1 MGTIYNVIGVLLGG
15 SLGLMIG
22 DRLSGDIQ
30 ESLLKVSGVAV
41 FILGITGSV
50 QGLLR
55 VSGASLTSQGSMIM
69 IASLVL
75 GTIIGELLRIEQGF
89 DHFGLWLKRVTGSDK
104 DASFVDAFVTTSLTI
119 CVGAMAVVGSL
130 QDGLTGDSSTLLAK
144 SVLDFLIVLVL
155 TVSKGKGAIFSA
167 VPIFLLQGGMTLA
180 ARILAPILT
189 GTALAHLS
197 LVGSVLIM
205 CVGINL
211 IWGKIIRVAN
221 ILPAIVVAV
230 ICALL
235 NF

>member
-22 DRLSGDIQ
+22 DRFSGDIQ

-55 VSGASLTSQGSMIM
+55 VSGASLTSQGSMMM
-69 IASLVL
+69 IVSLVL

-89 DHFGLWLKRVTGSDK
+89 DHFGLWLKMVTGSDK
-104 DASFVDAFVTTSLTI
+104 DARFVDAFVTTSLTI

-144 SVLDFLIVLVL
+144 AVLDSLIVLVL

-167 VPIFLLQGGMTLA
+167 VPIFLFQGDMTLS
-180 ARILAPILT
+180 ARLLAPILT

-197 LVGSVLIM
+197 LVGSVLIL

>member
-55 VSGASLTSQGSMIM
+55 VSGASLTSQGSMMM

-75 GTIIGELLRIEQGF
+75 GTIIGELLRIEQEF

-119 CVGAMAVVGSL
+119 CLGAMAVVGSL

>member
-55 VSGASLTSQGSMIM
+55 VSGASLTSQGSMMM

-75 GTIIGELLRIEQGF
+75 GTIIGELLRIEQEF

>member
-22 DRLSGDIQ
+22 DCLSGDIQ

-55 VSGASLTSQGSMIM
+55 VSGASLTSQGSMMM

>member
-1 MGTIYNVIGVLLGG
+1 M
-15 SLGLMIG
+15 
-22 DRLSGDIQ
+22 
-30 ESLLKVSGVAV
+30 
-41 FILGITGSV
+41 
-50 QGLLR
+50 
-55 VSGASLTSQGSMIM
+55 
-69 IASLVL
+69 
-75 GTIIGELLRIEQGF
+75 
-89 DHFGLWLKRVTGSDK
+89 VTGSDK
-104 DASFVDAFVTTSLTI
+104 DARFVDAFVTTSLTI

-144 SVLDFLIVLVL
+144 AVLDSLIVLVL

-167 VPIFLLQGGMTLA
+167 VPIFLFQGDMTLS
-180 ARILAPILT
+180 ARLLAPILT

>member
-55 VSGASLTSQGSMIM
+55 VSGASLTSQGSMMM
-69 IASLVL
+69 IVSLVL

-89 DHFGLWLKRVTGSDK
+89 DHFGLWLKMLTGSDK
-104 DASFVDAFVTTSLTI
+104 DARFVDAFVTTSLTI

-144 SVLDFLIVLVL
+144 AVLDSLIVLVL

-167 VPIFLLQGGMTLA
+167 VPIFLFQGGMTLS
-180 ARILAPILT
+180 ARLLAPILT
-189 GTALAHLS
+189 GTALTHLS

-235 NF
+235 NL